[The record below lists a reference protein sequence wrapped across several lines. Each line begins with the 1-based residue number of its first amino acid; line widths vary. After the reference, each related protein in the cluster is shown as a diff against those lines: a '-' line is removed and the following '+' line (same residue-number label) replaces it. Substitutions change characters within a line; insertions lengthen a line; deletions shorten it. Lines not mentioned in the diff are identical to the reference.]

1 MATVT
6 WTPAPKHITLL
17 QHYTVYYA
25 VDALIDHTSIDNI
38 SLYQNINFNVNSRM
52 GVVQNLEE
60 GVVYVFRVQY
70 TANWQKS
77 ELSDPVRV
85 QTLSSMYLCIH

>member
-6 WTPAPKHITLL
+6 WTPPPKHITVL
-17 QHYTVYYA
+17 QYYTVYYA
-25 VDALIDHTSIDNI
+25 VDALIDHASINNI
-38 SLYQNINFNVNSRM
+38 SLYQNITFDLNSQM

-70 TANWQKS
+70 TANRQKS
-77 ELSDPVRV
+77 ELSDPVRA

>member
-6 WTPAPKHITLL
+6 WTPPSKHITLL
-17 QHYTVYYA
+17 QYYTVYYA

-38 SLYQNINFNVNSRM
+38 SFYHAKIFDVNSQM

-70 TANWQKS
+70 TANRQMS
-77 ELSDPVRV
+77 ELSAPVTA
-85 QTLSSMYLCIH
+85 QTLTSM

>member
-6 WTPAPKHITLL
+6 WTPPSKHITLL

-25 VDALIDHTSIDNI
+25 VDALVDHASINNI
-38 SLYQNINFNVNSRM
+38 SFYHAKTFDVNSHM
-52 GVVQNLEE
+52 GVIQNLEE

-70 TANWQKS
+70 TANWQTS
-77 ELSDPVRV
+77 ELSDPVTA
-85 QTLSSMYLCIH
+85 QTLSSMCLFIH